1 MRFGVLLFLFATAP
15 AFAASDE
22 EAELEA
28 LLEVLE
34 GETELATK
42 SRMNS
47 DFVPGIITVLDGA
60 KLEAQGVR
68 TVWEALPYVPG
79 VQAELDPRG
88 TPTLTA
94 RGIPFPFNS
103 GSIRI
108 LLNSMPIG
116 REDAGVNGSALTM
129 PIAQVE
135 RIEFIRGPGSVLYGD
150 FAFQGLLNIITR
162 KGGQR
167 LEIGGDDHGA
177 KSGSLLYS
185 RGDEARGISA
195 NLAGW
200 STDDAIV
207 REARSAQER
216 RFSGVVNVEFDEL
229 TVLAQA
235 LDRRVF
241 DFAGGP
247 PDPGF
252 DETAWSIG
260 ARHEHAF
267 TPELESRVHAQLLDN
282 EIRNGNIYFRGDST
296 RVGGELVWGG
306 WERQSWLIGIEHN
319 AGDTEEGRSRPGGP
333 PPPAPQPPER
343 RVFDKHREVLSLFA
357 QAEIELT
364 PGLRFTLG
372 ARYDDNSEI
381 GTRVT
386 PRASLVWQ
394 PAEHHVLKA
403 QYAEG
408 YRAPNFF
415 ELYAMGPMGAAIP
428 DLGFEV
434 NATTEL
440 TYIYRRPQL
449 TARATLFQARIDNMT
464 FGGAGG
470 FDNVAA
476 AVSEG
481 IELEWS
487 QQIGTHWQIDANLSH
502 SNAEDNRNPQL
513 VTREIPTNPDWMSN
527 LGLLY
532 KPTRDFGLGLSWNHI
547 GEREALPD
555 EDSSY
560 DRIDLN
566 VNFENL
572 FVEGLDLRLGVDNLG
587 NTRTIHLLRQPASVS
602 FFPFRDRVVWVQL
615 SWAVE

>member
-1 MRFGVLLFLFATAP
+1 MRLALLLFAIAVASPAVAAT
-15 AFAASDE
+15 DE

-28 LLEVLE
+28 LLDVLE

-68 TVWEALPYVPG
+68 TVWEALPFVPG
-79 VQAELDPRG
+79 VRAELDARG

-116 REDAGVNGSALTM
+116 REDAGVNGSALTI

-162 KGGQR
+162 KGGER
-167 LEIGGDDHGA
+167 IEIGADDHGA
-177 KSGSLLYS
+177 RSGSLLYS
-185 RGDEARGISA
+185 GGDEERGFSA

-200 STDDAIV
+200 SSDVAIV
-207 REARSAQER
+207 RESRSAQER
-216 RFSGVVNVEFDEL
+216 RFSGVVNIELDEFS
-229 TVLAQA
+229 VLAQA
-235 LDRRVF
+235 LDRRLF

-252 DETAWSIG
+252 DETAWSLG

-267 TPELESRVHAQLLDN
+267 TPDLETRVHAQFLDN
-282 EIRNGNIYFRGDST
+282 EIRNGNTYFRGDST
-296 RVGGELVWGG
+296 RIGGELNWSG
-306 WERQSWLIGIEHN
+306 WERQVWLIGIEHN
-319 AGDTEEGRSRPGGP
+319 VGDTDEGRTRPGGP

-343 RVFDKHREVLSLFA
+343 RVFDRHREVLSLFV
-357 QAEIELT
+357 QDQIELT
-364 PGLRFTLG
+364 PHLRFTLG

-381 GTRVT
+381 GSRLT

-415 ELYAMGPMGAAIP
+415 ELYTMGNATP

-434 NATTEL
+434 NATTEF

-449 TARATLFQARIDNMT
+449 TARATLFQARIDNMS
-464 FGGAGG
+464 FGGPRG
-470 FDNVAA
+470 FDNVAMA
-476 AVSEG
+476 RSEG

-487 QQIGTHWQIDANLSH
+487 QQIGTRWQIDANLSH
-502 SNAEDNRNPQL
+502 SNAIDNRNQQL
-513 VTREIPTNPDWMSN
+513 ITRAITSNPEWMGI

-532 KPTRDFGLGLSWNHI
+532 KPSRDLGVGLSWNHI
-547 GEREALPD
+547 GERDALPGD
-555 EDSSY
+555 DSSY
-560 DRIDLN
+560 DRVDLN
-566 VNFENL
+566 LNLNNL
-572 FVEGLDLRLGVDNLG
+572 FLAGLDLRLGVDNLA
-587 NTRTIHLLRQPASVS
+587 NTRSVHLLNQPNGVIA
-602 FFPFRDRVVWVQL
+602 FPFRDRVVWAQW
-615 SWAVE
+615 SWALK

>member
-1 MRFGVLLFLFATAP
+1 MKAAVLLFVCAMP
-15 AFAASDE
+15 AFAAGDE

-79 VQAELDPRG
+79 VQAELDARG

-108 LLNSMPIG
+108 LLNSVPIG
-116 REDAGVNGSALTM
+116 REDAGVNGSALTI

-185 RGDEARGISA
+185 RGDEERGFSA

-200 STDDAIV
+200 SSDDAIV
-207 REARSAQER
+207 RENRGAQER
-216 RFSGVVNVEFDEL
+216 RFSGVVNVEL
-229 TVLAQA
+229 GALSMLAQA

-241 DFAGGP
+241 DFVGGP

-252 DETAWSIG
+252 DETAWSLG

-267 TPELESRVHAQLLDN
+267 TPELESRVHAQFLDN
-282 EIRNGNIYFRGDST
+282 EIRNGTTYFRGDST
-296 RVGGELVWGG
+296 RVGAELNWSG
-306 WERQSWLIGIEHN
+306 WERQAWLFGIEHN
-319 AGDTEEGRSRPGGP
+319 AGDTDEARTRPGGS

-343 RVFDKHREVLSLFA
+343 RVFDKHREVLSLFV
-357 QAEIELT
+357 QDQIEIT

-381 GTRVT
+381 GSRLT

-394 PAEHHVLKA
+394 PATHHVLKA

-408 YRAPNFF
+408 YRAPNSF
-415 ELYAMGPMGAAIP
+415 ELYGMGNTVL

-440 TYIYRRPQL
+440 TYIYRRPRL

-464 FGGAGG
+464 FGGPRG
-470 FDNVAA
+470 FDNVAM
-476 AVSEG
+476 AVSKG

-487 QQIGTHWQIDANLSH
+487 QQLGTRWQIDANLSH

-513 VTREIPTNPDWMSN
+513 LTGAITSNPEWMSN

-532 KPTRDFGLGLSWNHI
+532 RPARDFSLGFAWNHI
-547 GEREALPD
+547 AEREALPGD
-555 EDSSY
+555 DSSF

-572 FVEGLDLRLGVDNLG
+572 LSLGLDLRLGVDNLG
-587 NTRTIHLLRQPASVS
+587 NTRTVQLFRQGSGVAV
-602 FFPFRDRVVWVQL
+602 FPYRDRVVWAQL